1 MTSKRPA
8 MIGSVVR
15 AVVAPL
21 LRACPRECGMVS
33 LTEVEVSAD
42 LSYATCLVSALAVP
56 DQAVAFLTSKRK
68 ELQMALGHA
77 LQIHR
82 VPLLRFRID
91 PRSERGARIDR
102 LLEGEE

>member
-1 MTSKRPA
+1 MSSRRPA

-15 AVVAPL
+15 EVVAPL
-21 LRACPRECGMVS
+21 LRECPHACGMVS

-42 LSYATCLVSALAVP
+42 LSYATCLISALASP
-56 DQAVAFLTSKRK
+56 DQAVAFLTSRLKD
-68 ELQMALGHA
+68 LHTALGRT

-82 VPLLRFRID
+82 VPKIRFRID

-102 LLEGEE
+102 LLEGS